1 MIKVWKKVKYTD
13 METAAYRKQ
22 FSIYADGGENLGKM
36 GRIRLE
42 KKQRQNL
49 VDDQYFR
56 SSRGDRLN
64 KIKII

>member
-1 MIKVWKKVKYTD
+1 

-22 FSIYADGGENLGKM
+22 FSIYTDGRENLGKM

-49 VDDQYFR
+49 ADDQYFR